1 MINSPKLKGYHV
13 LGIAFIPAKCLS
25 YEFLKVPNVEYFLET
40 SYKVQL
46 LHILCA
52 FSLRARLGG
61 WWVVCVR
68 EGRTSIICPAPVGRH
83 STTNVFH
90 LRVIKTKSPLNNG
103 RRAAFEAPEES
114 GCTYVGCW
122 YRKCATMAITCCSS
136 RVLCGCLKCILRYFI
151 FNLQLNLP
159 KGTFS
164 VDEKVF
170 YTLSLSLSLSRSPF
184 SRSRRW

>member
-1 MINSPKLKGYHV
+1 MFILWISESAQCRIFLGNLLQSPTITYTMC
-13 LGIAFIPAKCLS
+13 F
-25 YEFLKVPNVEYFLET
+25 
-40 SYKVQL
+40 
-46 LHILCA
+46 
-52 FSLRARLGG
+52 FSACSVG
-61 WWVVCVR
+61 WVVG
-68 EGRTSIICPAPVGRH
+68 GRTSIICPAPVGRH

>member
-61 WWVVCVR
+61 WWVG
-68 EGRTSIICPAPVGRH
+68 EPPSFAPPQLVDIQRQM
-83 STTNVFH
+83 S
-90 LRVIKTKSPLNNG
+90 
-103 RRAAFEAPEES
+103 
-114 GCTYVGCW
+114 
-122 YRKCATMAITCCSS
+122 
-136 RVLCGCLKCILRYFI
+136 FI
-151 FNLQLNLP
+151 
-159 KGTFS
+159 
-164 VDEKVF
+164 
-170 YTLSLSLSLSRSPF
+170 YA
-184 SRSRRW
+184 